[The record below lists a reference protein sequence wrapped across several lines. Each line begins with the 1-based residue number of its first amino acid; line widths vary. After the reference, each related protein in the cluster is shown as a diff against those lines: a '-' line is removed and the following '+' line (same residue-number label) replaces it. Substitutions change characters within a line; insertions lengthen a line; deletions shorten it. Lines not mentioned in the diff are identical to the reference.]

1 MRYLFFIL
9 ISLFLMGAKPIEYAV
24 LELVTY
30 EDALILAKEQ
40 NRTVYILFTNKNCSW
55 CEKQKKVLENL
66 KISDTLK
73 DNIVC
78 YIDTDLEKEIARE
91 YKVKSIP
98 VHFIIDKD
106 LNVIKKNMGYLNQ
119 EEFKKWISNLKVD

>member
-1 MRYLFFIL
+1 
-9 ISLFLMGAKPIEYAV
+9 MGAKPIEYAV